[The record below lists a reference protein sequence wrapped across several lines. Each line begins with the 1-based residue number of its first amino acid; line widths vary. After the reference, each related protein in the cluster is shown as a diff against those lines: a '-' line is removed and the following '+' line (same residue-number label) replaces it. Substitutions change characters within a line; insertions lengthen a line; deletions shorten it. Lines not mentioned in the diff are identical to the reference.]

1 MAHLAQVH
9 CVRQQSTH
17 EPDPANVSNNF
28 VEDQMKVVFLDSDT
42 LPHSIEHPAWVT
54 EWVNRPATDQTTQAV
69 VDALAD
75 AEICITNKI
84 RITPAILQ
92 SCKKLQL
99 ICVAATGY
107 DCIDLQACRERGI
120 TVVNVPGY
128 ASHSVAECVIG
139 NLFAL
144 RRNLLRYARLGR
156 DSWHKSRHF
165 CVHDTP
171 ILDLRDSTLGIFGNG
186 AIGAQVARMA
196 SALGINVLLA
206 EHRGRASL
214 REGYHRFEEV
224 IARSDAITLHCP
236 LTPATTGMI
245 GQAEIS
251 RMKPGCLII
260 NTSRGALINEN
271 ALIDGLASGHLGGAA
286 LDVLSVEPP
295 TGSETI
301 FQCDH
306 PNLLI
311 TPHIAWASQ
320 DGLAGLARA
329 LNKNLEAYKAG
340 LPINVV
346 S

>member
-1 MAHLAQVH
+1 
-9 CVRQQSTH
+9 
-17 EPDPANVSNNF
+17 
-28 VEDQMKVVFLDSDT
+28 MKVVFLDSDT
-42 LPHSIEHPAWVT
+42 LPHPVERPEWVT
-54 EWVNRPATDQTTQAV
+54 EWVNYPATEQTTQAV
-69 VDALAD
+69 VDALENAD
-75 AEICITNKI
+75 ICITNKI

-92 SCKKLQL
+92 SCRKLQL

-128 ASHSVAECVIG
+128 ASQSVAECVIG

-144 RRNLLRYARLGR
+144 RRNLIRYAQIGR
-156 DSWHKSRHF
+156 DGWHKSKHF
-165 CVHDTP
+165 CVHDKP
-171 ILDLRDSTLGIFGNG
+171 ILDLKDCTLGIFGNG
-186 AIGAQVARMA
+186 AIGGQVARMA
-196 SALGINVLLA
+196 NALGISVMFA

-214 REGYHRFEEV
+214 RDGYHRFDEV
-224 IARSDAITLHCP
+224 IARSDAISLHCP

-245 GQAEIS
+245 GQAEVS
-251 RMKPGCLII
+251 RMKQGCLVI

-295 TGSETI
+295 SGSEPI
-301 FQCDH
+301 FKCEH

-311 TPHIAWASQ
+311 TPHIAWASR
-320 DGLAGLARA
+320 DGLAGLARG
-329 LNKNLEAYKAG
+329 LTRNLEAFKSG
-340 LPINVV
+340 LPVNVV